1 MLKRLLGHL
10 VLVFLALFPGC
21 NSPGSKSPDQ
31 AFSETGLSP
40 AKTSWEKGSGSA
52 PDKVVDQEGVFATSL
67 PDRGIVLA
75 LSRWGST
82 SLVAFN
88 VTTGTQ
94 TPLAT
99 AETGELVASFAG
111 DKIAYLVRK
120 GVHPVNNYVEILNL
134 RRKVRQLVQ
143 PASEFAILGF
153 ALSSSGSQLFYSE
166 INLRWSNSRRN
177 FWRIGVADLE
187 KQETHILMASGNEG
201 RPEEGIPVPFAWSNR
216 SREIYLQRLLPFR
229 GMVSQGIWAMK
240 PDGSGLRRVLSEPS
254 YAGLPRLS
262 PDGDVFAYLA
272 TKVDAL
278 PRDYTPNPGRPPG
291 NVLIVM
297 SPTTGE
303 ETIWA
308 QKIGSAFGAFAWSPG
323 ERELVVSQQ
332 EWSEGQFR
340 DAAFLGI
347 EKKSSRELKKIALR
361 PWRKITDIHMCRRG
375 PFFWV
380 EEDGKGASLRGDG
393 GGPSPTTFLTLPE
406 GKIKP
411 VGCLGE

>member
-10 VLVFLALFPGC
+10 GLLFLALFPGC
-21 NSPGSKSPDQ
+21 NSPGAKSPDQ
-31 AFSETGLSP
+31 ALSEAGPS
-40 AKTSWEKGSGSA
+40 AARISWEKGSGPA
-52 PDKVVDQEGVFATSL
+52 PDKVVNQEGVFDITL

-82 SLVAFN
+82 TLATFN
-88 VTTGTQ
+88 VATGKQ

-99 AETGELVASFAG
+99 AETGELVTSFAG
-111 DKIAYLVRK
+111 DTLAYLVRK
-120 GVHPVNNYVEILNL
+120 GVHPANNHVEILNL
-134 RRKVRQLVQ
+134 RRKIRQFVK

-153 ALSSSGSQLFYSE
+153 ALSSGGSELFYSE
-166 INLRWSNSRRN
+166 LHLRWSDSRRN
-177 FWRIGVADLE
+177 YWRTGVADLE
-187 KQETHILMASGNEG
+187 KQETRILMASGNEG
-201 RPEEGIPVPFAWSNR
+201 SPEEGIPIPFAWSNR

-278 PRDYTPNPGRPPG
+278 PRDYTPIPGRPPG
-291 NVLIVM
+291 NILMVM
-297 SPTTGE
+297 NPTTGE

-308 QKIGSAFGAFAWSPG
+308 QKMGSAFSAFAWSPG
-323 ERELVVSQQ
+323 GRELVASRQ
-332 EWSEGQFR
+332 EWLEGQFR
-340 DAAFLGI
+340 DAAFLGV
-347 EKKSSRELKKIALR
+347 EKKSSRELRKIALR

-393 GGPSPTTFLTLPE
+393 DGPNPTTFLALPE